1 MFGKDKN
8 SYDDTSVMRQ
18 GGKEYG
24 SDIHGVALRVNKHV
38 WDMLKV
44 LKKKKLFGF
53 HFSARLGVKNTVVIM
68 THKDRDMLNL
78 GQKALHEFQDID
90 GIIILSKVKKSHDF
104 KNDLIVE
111 SSSDVPW
118 KSKTGISTIIATL
131 LIISGAVY
139 YIMKQNQEKKIIP
152 KEDNLTIAEKQVDI
166 EKNIEINI
174 QLMNALSRSFDNKE
188 NKKVKEV
195 LAQVLEISTSTDI
208 LEKIPGYEKVE
219 LDNNKIVS
227 AYQDPNLKY
236 VIKDSN
242 GSMKELNEMAQ
253 AYTKENNITK
263 AKGILKELIKIGK
276 EAGSKNIES
285 QEGVAKNLNTLGETY
300 LKEGDK
306 KGAKE
311 SFNEALEIS
320 SGLAK
325 KDMTKYG
332 DTLAQT
338 HNSIGDFHLQENRVE
353 DAEKSYSEAIRVH
366 KRLASKNHQ
375 LYDMRIAKELAKL
388 GTVNLFLNNKKRAK
402 RLYKEAEVR
411 HKRIVELY
419 RNLVKKEPKIYKP
432 HLAYAL
438 NNLANLYLYREQ
450 NISQA
455 IEPSKEALSIYKELD
470 KIEPQKYSEFLI
482 LTLHKIASIYNKKER
497 FDIAQKKYKEVI
509 RYSREQNSTK
519 YDEHIA
525 KSLNALAWIYTKE
538 PKLRDLKKAKEQL
551 YQAIKLYS
559 KLMRKNP
566 KRFNTILSLSYS
578 HLGYIAT
585 IEEESEIASKMYK
598 KALEIVDNFNNNISY
613 AIFLSKQKRYKD
625 ANEAFKAILKKYTKK
640 EEQAYALLSYGEF
653 YMNIDEVEGRKKLKN
668 SLMLYSE
675 LSKEEK

>member
-1 MFGKDKN
+1 
-8 SYDDTSVMRQ
+8 
-18 GGKEYG
+18 
-24 SDIHGVALRVNKHV
+24 
-38 WDMLKV
+38 
-44 LKKKKLFGF
+44 
-53 HFSARLGVKNTVVIM
+53 
-68 THKDRDMLNL
+68 
-78 GQKALHEFQDID
+78 
-90 GIIILSKVKKSHDF
+90 
-104 KNDLIVE
+104 
-111 SSSDVPW
+111 
-118 KSKTGISTIIATL
+118 
-131 LIISGAVY
+131 
-139 YIMKQNQEKKIIP
+139 
-152 KEDNLTIAEKQVDI
+152 
-166 EKNIEINI
+166 
-174 QLMNALSRSFDNKE
+174 
-188 NKKVKEV
+188 
-195 LAQVLEISTSTDI
+195 
-208 LEKIPGYEKVE
+208 
-219 LDNNKIVS
+219 
-227 AYQDPNLKY
+227 
-236 VIKDSN
+236 
-242 GSMKELNEMAQ
+242 
-253 AYTKENNITK
+253 
-263 AKGILKELIKIGK
+263 
-276 EAGSKNIES
+276 
-285 QEGVAKNLNTLGETY
+285 
-300 LKEGDK
+300 
-306 KGAKE
+306 
-311 SFNEALEIS
+311 
-320 SGLAK
+320 
-325 KDMTKYG
+325 MTKYG

-625 ANEAFKAILKKYTKK
+625 ANEAFKSILKKYTKK